1 MVFCKTCEVVIG
13 ELMCVVFLFLCVVN
27 LRDGV
32 RNTKLCNLFGL
43 KDLC

>member
-1 MVFCKTCEVVIG
+1 VVLCKTCETIIR
-13 ELMCVVFLFLCVVN
+13 ELMCVVFLLLCVVN

-32 RNTKLCNLFGL
+32 RSTRLCNMFGL